1 MADRTLTFAGIGL
14 ASVLTGACGRSSM
27 MTTPSTT
34 PASPGVSVQALVIGT
49 GGATVYGEGLTL
61 TVRVMSGATTVS
73 ARLEITF
80 ADGSASVEVPFNP
93 GSVRVGPDAR
103 VMLSASIPDA
113 SDPRLAGRKPSSFRA
128 GVTVRDDAGAEQ
140 TVFTTISVT
149 QR

>member
-1 MADRTLTFAGIGL
+1 MTRPKMSVAAVL
-14 ASVLTGACGRSSM
+14 ALAVTMACGGSAPLLVSPSS
-27 MTTPSTT
+27 
-34 PASPGVSVQALVIGT
+34 AAPGPFAVSVQSVVLGSGVAG
-49 GGATVYGEGLTL
+49 VYGEGITL
-61 TVRVMSGATTVS
+61 SIWAGRAATVS
-73 ARLEITF
+73 ARLEMGF
-80 ADGSASVEVPFNP
+80 ADGSAVVEVPFNP